1 MIPPRAT
8 IGTPRNERIWGCA
21 RGHQPRKRGSLR
33 MSSVRCGRSL
43 SSIAPSSPCVRGS
56 GPIAATSSSL
66 IPDVMNCSNA
76 PSPSGTPSAA
86 YRAPASSRAASTS
99 RCRTASTDSSA
110 AIASTASLI
119 ACRAEV
125 SRWSPVDAATPLT
138 LRRGA
143 RRVVGRADE
152 GRVGRSAEAG
162 CSARPAAPPGG
173 QAGRSSGSPASSRSS
188 TSSASGGSCDSAGS
202 SLLASRICSS
212 RPLLPG
218 RWSAPG
224 MRPVWS
230 VMSLSFRWRY
240 LPRKSPDRAAP
251 HRPPRPRRCERLRR
265 RLLELDR
272 VDADV
277 VDRAVAAVGLRRPDA
292 VDDVHP
298 VAHLAEDRVLAVEP
312 RRLFGRD
319 DEELR
324 AVRVRPRVRHRERAL
339 DDLVVVDLVLE
350 RVPRAAGAGP
360 LGAAALDHEVLD
372 DAVEDEPVVEAL
384 RRELLEV
391 AHRLRGVLV
400 EQLQDDVALARLHDG
415 GGHDRSSSDRDR
427 GRGRVRSGSGAER
440 PGGRTAYPKTFSSEM
455 RERAPCAGGCV
466 IHSSS
471 VRYLL
476 VPAPSTM
483 WLVPPSPTSAL
494 SVMCAQRVSVI
505 VGGAVAS
512 SVA

>member
-1 MIPPRAT
+1 
-8 IGTPRNERIWGCA
+8 
-21 RGHQPRKRGSLR
+21 
-33 MSSVRCGRSL
+33 
-43 SSIAPSSPCVRGS
+43 
-56 GPIAATSSSL
+56 
-66 IPDVMNCSNA
+66 MNCSNA
-76 PSPSGTPSAA
+76 PSPSGTPRAA

-202 SLLASRICSS
+202 SLLASRICSP

-230 VMSLSFRWRY
+230 VMSLSFRVTCL
-240 LPRKSPDRAAP
+240 LPTSPDRAALM
-251 HRPPRPRRCERLRR
+251 RRSAVGGERLRR

-272 VDADV
+272 VDPDV
-277 VDRAVAAVGLRRPDA
+277 VDRAVAAVGLRRADP

-312 RRLFGRD
+312 RRGLGGD

-324 AVRVRPRVRHRERAL
+324 AVRVRPGVRHREGAL
-339 DDLVVVDLVLE
+339 DDLVRVDLVLE
-350 RVPRAAGAGP
+350 LVTGIAGP
-360 LGAAALDHEVLD
+360 VPARAAALDHEVLD
-372 DAVEDEPVVEAL
+372 DAVEDQPVVEAL

-391 AHRLRGVLV
+391 AHGLRGVLV
-400 EQLQDDVALARLHDG
+400 EQLEDDVALGRLHDG
-415 GGHDRSSSDRDR
+415 GGHGRSSSDRVRDR
-427 GRGRVRSGSGAER
+427 DEKRSGGTDGRALPTRR
-440 PGGRTAYPKTFSSEM
+440 PSAPRCACARPATA
-455 RERAPCAGGCV
+455 AG
-466 IHSSS
+466 
-471 VRYLL
+471 
-476 VPAPSTM
+476 
-483 WLVPPSPTSAL
+483 
-494 SVMCAQRVSVI
+494 
-505 VGGAVAS
+505 
-512 SVA
+512 